1 MNRRLVSVFIIFFM
15 TLGAFALMHD
25 TADARK
31 MGGGKSFGSKPSYQ
45 RSTQQPAQSPTSPAR
60 TQNTNEQARQGQQA
74 QQGAAAPPMG
84 ARSGFGGMLGGMLM
98 GGLIGSML
106 FGGGAGLGGPGMLDM
121 LLIGGGLFL
130 LFRFLRARRMAA
142 EGAGPQAGG
151 AQTHERAA
159 NAWGNLSTASEPAY
173 GPDLPAGFDPD
184 EFLQGAK
191 AIYVRLQSSWDKRDI
206 DDIRQFTSDEVYE
219 EIARQATEDPTPGKT
234 ELLLITPQLIEARE
248 VGQQIIATVLYD
260 VMLREDGDTHSRQ
273 DRELWHFSR
282 DRDRPEDFWV
292 LEGIQ
297 QIER

>member
-1 MNRRLVSVFIIFFM
+1 MDRRWLSVLVIFCM
-15 TLGAFALMHD
+15 TLGAVALMHD

-45 RSTQQPAQSPTSPAR
+45 RSAQTPAQAPTSPSR
-60 TQNTNEQARQGQQA
+60 TQTGEQAKQGQQA
-74 QQGAAAPPMG
+74 NKGAAAQPMG
-84 ARSGFGGMLGGMLM
+84 ARGGLGGMVGGLLM

-106 FGGGAGLGGPGMLDM
+106 FGGGAGGGGPGLLDM
-121 LLIGGGLFL
+121 LLIGGGLFM
-130 LFRFLRARRMAA
+130 LFRFLRSRRMAA
-142 EGAGPQAGG
+142 EGAGPQPGG
-151 AQTHERAA
+151 VQMHERSAS
-159 NAWGNLSTASEPAY
+159 AWGNLAGTAEQAS

-184 EFLQGAK
+184 EFMQGAK
-191 AIYVRLQSSWDKRDI
+191 AIYVRLQSSWDKRDMA
-206 DDIRQFTSDEVYE
+206 DIRQFTSDEVYE
-219 EIARQATEDPTPGKT
+219 EIARQAVEDPAPGKT

-248 VGQQIIATVLYD
+248 VGQQIVVAVLYD

-282 DRDRPEDFWV
+282 DRNRPEDFWL

>member
-1 MNRRLVSVFIIFFM
+1 
-15 TLGAFALMHD
+15 MHD

-45 RSTQQPAQSPTSPAR
+45 RSVQTPAQSPTNPSR
-60 TQNTNEQARQGQQA
+60 TQSEQAKQGQQA
-74 QQGAAAPPMG
+74 NQGATAQPMG
-84 ARSGFGGMLGGMLM
+84 ARSGFGGMMGGLLM

-106 FGGGAGLGGPGMLDM
+106 FGGGAGGGGPGLLDM

-151 AQTHERAA
+151 VQMHERST
-159 NAWGNLSTASEPAY
+159 NGWGNLAGAAEQTS

-184 EFLQGAK
+184 EFLHGAK
-191 AIYVRLQSSWDKRDI
+191 TMYVRLQSSWDKRDLK
-206 DDIRQFTSDEVYE
+206 DIRQFTSDEVYE
-219 EIARQATEDPTPGKT
+219 EIARQAEEYPASGRT
-234 ELLLITPQLIEARE
+234 ELLLVAPQLIEARE
-248 VGQQIIATVLYD
+248 MGHQIIASVMYD

-282 DRDRPEDFWV
+282 DRNRPEDFWL